1 MSATEESYLV
11 VGAGNIGLAAA
22 AHLSNLGYRV
32 LVYTRRKTSMAETRL
47 LHSTGTI
54 APGTHPISACST
66 DLLSLANSN
75 GGRLP
80 RKIVIGCR
88 GNDVED
94 IASKL
99 APFIHENMN
108 ILLICSSRFAG
119 LIFRKALKTL
129 GIANKNLP
137 TIADFKTSPFVSRGN
152 ADNTVHI
159 SAFKGIA
166 PIAAQ
171 TPAATE
177 HIIQD
182 FKEAFANLSPIA
194 SSTELNLRKCDDIIH
209 IPLLLTGWINVEASK
224 SHNIYRSATEKT
236 TNLITEL
243 DQERL
248 AIGNSFDLSL
258 IDVCAGYQESYG
270 TVGPS
275 LLEHFNQV
283 AAYSNAVIQD
293 AYHRFLFEDVPFG
306 AVPLQSVARFAGVP
320 TPLLDA
326 CITLAYQLLNLPQG
340 WILKAEDFDR

>member
-11 VGAGNIGLAAA
+11 VGAGNIGLAAT
-22 AHLSNLGYRV
+22 AHLSNIGCKV
-32 LVYTRRKTSMAETRL
+32 LVYTRRKTSMAETCT
-47 LHSTGTI
+47 LHSTGEI
-54 APGTHPISACST
+54 APGTHSIVSCST
-66 DLLSLANSN
+66 DLQSLANCN
-75 GGRLP
+75 GGILP
-80 RKIVIGCR
+80 RKVVIGCR

-94 IASKL
+94 IASRL
-99 APFIHENMN
+99 APYVHESMS

-119 LIFRKALKTL
+119 LTFRKALKKL
-129 GIANKNLP
+129 GISNKKFP
-137 TIADFKTSPFVSRGN
+137 SIADFKTSPFVSRGN
-152 ADNTVHI
+152 ADNTIHI
-159 SAFKGIA
+159 TAFKGIA

-171 TPAATE
+171 TPEATAN
-177 HIIQD
+177 IIQD
-182 FKEAFANLSPIA
+182 FKLEFDNLSPVT
-194 SSTELNLRKCDDIIH
+194 SSIELNLRKCDDIIH

-236 TNLITEL
+236 TSLITDL

-283 AAYSNAVIQD
+283 AAYSNAVVQD

-306 AVPLQSVARFAGVP
+306 AVPLQSIARFTGVQ

-326 CITLAYQLLNLPQG
+326 CITLAYQLLNLPSG
-340 WILKAEDFDR
+340 WILNAEDFDR